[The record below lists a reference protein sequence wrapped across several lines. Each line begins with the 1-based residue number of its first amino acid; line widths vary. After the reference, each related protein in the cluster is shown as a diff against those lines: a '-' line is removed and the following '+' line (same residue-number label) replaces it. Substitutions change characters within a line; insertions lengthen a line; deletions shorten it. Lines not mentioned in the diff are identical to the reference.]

1 MSFLHAGVW
10 GGLELKKN
18 GLFGLAGVFD
28 RFAAIQTTITA
39 PIPNIQRSAIRQHIT
54 TSAFDFHVFYD
65 CESRLL
71 LIRSETVLSPLGS
84 LGGKFP
90 SGGFSFGCALSWPE
104 LLEFICASEPIREEF
119 SPSEELI
126 SDSVAAATAIAPL
139 MPVVALPAKAV
150 MPAEV
155 AARPAENAPLNKFEP
170 TEFPVAIAL

>member
-10 GGLELKKN
+10 GGLALKKN

-28 RFAAIQTTITA
+28 RFAAIQITITA
-39 PIPNIQRSAIRQHIT
+39 PIPNIQRSAIRNQTT

-65 CESRLL
+65 ESRLL

-84 LGGKFP
+84 LGGKLP

-119 SPSEELI
+119 SPNEEPI
-126 SDSVAAATAIAPL
+126 NDSVAAATAIAPL
-139 MPVVALPAKAV
+139 MPVEEAFPAKAV
-150 MPAEV
+150 MPAAL
-155 AARPAENAPLNKFEP
+155 AARPAENAPLKRFEP